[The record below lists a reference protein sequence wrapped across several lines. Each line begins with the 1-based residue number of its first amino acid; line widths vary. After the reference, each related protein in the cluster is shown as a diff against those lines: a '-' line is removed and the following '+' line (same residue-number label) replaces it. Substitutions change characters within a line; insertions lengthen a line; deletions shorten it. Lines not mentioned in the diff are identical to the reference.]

1 MMKNSKMDEL
11 FGFENVDT
19 KQMLKEAKGKSYARI
34 ILISLSMAIY
44 IFGLIYLEKIQ
55 ITPYLLDNKIS
66 EIDSYYNV
74 FGANTHLGMWD
85 EEYRFIGSSA
95 SAPKYKIIDGK
106 PVSLG
111 EVKVPGKVNF
121 NEFSLNSN
129 WPTTDTKDV
138 FTYDGVRKLQ
148 FYHPSITYEAYKNDM
163 SLVADIPD
171 YKKVEM
177 GISFDKPY
185 TLKEAQDMLPKN
197 VKFQWAWVDTYDE
210 TTLQGLKSSEGTPSI
225 VESEE
230 NVAGFHLYNKV
241 GEVIEK
247 PEEQFVENLE
257 LALRNKGE
265 YYNDLKAVEE
275 FLKQG
280 NEKINTDNIMIVGA
294 VITGSPKDILSVQ
307 TNDYVKAA
315 VLGAVVDKY

>member
-1 MMKNSKMDEL
+1 MKNSKMDEL
-11 FGFENVDT
+11 FDFENVDT
-19 KQMLKEAKGKSYARI
+19 NQMLKEAKGKSYARI
-34 ILISLSMAIY
+34 ILISLSVAIY
-44 IFGLIYLEKIQ
+44 LFGLIYLQKIQ
-55 ITPYLLDNKIS
+55 ITPFLLNNKIS
-66 EIDSYYNV
+66 EIDSYYSV

-111 EVKVPGKVNF
+111 EIKVPGTVNF

-138 FTYDGVRKLQ
+138 FTYEGIRKLQ
-148 FYHPSITYEAYKNDM
+148 FYHPAVNYEAYKNDM

-177 GISFDKPY
+177 SISFNKPY
-185 TLKEAQDMLPKN
+185 TLQEVQNMLPKN

-210 TTLQGLKSSEGTPSI
+210 EALQGLKSSDGIPSI
-225 VESEE
+225 VVSEE
-230 NVAGFHLYNKV
+230 NAAGFHLYDKV
-241 GEVIEK
+241 GTVIEK

-257 LALRNKGE
+257 LALRNKSN
-265 YYNDLKAVEE
+265 YYNDLKAVDE

-280 NEKINTDNIMIVGA
+280 NKKINTDNIMIVGA
-294 VITGSPKDILSVQ
+294 VITGNPKDILSVQ
-307 TNDYVKAA
+307 NKDYVKAA

>member
-1 MMKNSKMDEL
+1 MKNSKMDEL
-11 FGFENVDT
+11 FDFENADT
-19 KQMLKEAKGKSYARI
+19 KKMIKEAKGKNYARI
-34 ILISLSMAIY
+34 ALISLSMVVY

-55 ITPYLLDNKIS
+55 ITPYLLNNKIS

-74 FGANTHLGMWD
+74 FGANIHLGMWD
-85 EEYRFIGSSA
+85 EEYRFIGSNA
-95 SAPKYKIIDGK
+95 AAPKYKIIDGK

-148 FYHPSITYEAYKNDM
+148 FYHPAITYEAYKNDM

-171 YKKVEM
+171 YKKVEI

-185 TLKEAQDMLPKN
+185 TLKEVQNMLPKN
-197 VKFQWAWVDTYDE
+197 VNFQWAWVNTYDE
-210 TTLQGLKSSEGTPSI
+210 TTLQGLKASEGTPSI
-225 VESEE
+225 VISEE
-230 NVAGFHLYNKV
+230 HAAGIHLYNQV
-241 GEVIEK
+241 GELIDNPAEK
-247 PEEQFVENLE
+247 FVESLE
-257 LALRNKGE
+257 LALRNKSD
-265 YYNDLKAVEE
+265 YYNDLKVVDD
-275 FLKQG
+275 FLKQE

-294 VITGSPKDILSVQ
+294 VITGNPKDILSIQNQV
-307 TNDYVKAA
+307 YVKAA
-315 VLGAVVDKY
+315 VLGAVVDNY

>member
-1 MMKNSKMDEL
+1 MKKSKIDDL
-11 FGFENVDT
+11 FDFENVDT
-19 KQMLKEAKGKSYARI
+19 EKMLKEAKGKSYARI

-55 ITPYLLDNKIS
+55 ITPFLLDNKIS
-66 EIDSYYNV
+66 EIDSYYSV
-74 FGANTHLGMWD
+74 YGANTHLGIWD

-95 SAPKYKIIDGK
+95 TAPKYKIIDGK

-111 EVKVPGKVNF
+111 EVKVPWKVNF

-148 FYHPSITYEAYKNDM
+148 FYHPSVTYEEYKNDL
-163 SLVADIPD
+163 SLIAEIPD
-171 YKKVEM
+171 FKKIEM

-185 TLKEAQDMLPKN
+185 TLQEVQNMLPKN
-197 VKFQWAWVDTYDE
+197 VKFQWAWVDIYDE
-210 TTLQGLKSSEGTPSI
+210 TYLQGLKSSDGTPS
-225 VESEE
+225 VVVSEE
-230 NVAGFHLYNKV
+230 YAAGFHLYDQV
-241 GEVIEK
+241 GEAIKNPKEK
-247 PEEQFVENLE
+247 FVENLE
-257 LALRNKGE
+257 LALRNKSD
-265 YYNDLKAVEE
+265 YYNDLKTIDD
-275 FLKQG
+275 FLKQE
-280 NEKINTDNIMIVGA
+280 NEAINTDNIMIVGA

-307 TNDYVKAA
+307 HKEYVKAA